1 MLSLCEGYLIYFS
14 WTPFSFNYNYL
25 RALNDVPNED
35 AVEQT
40 NAESDKNEIHPL
52 DFYDPDDETNT
63 EDDVPLTDKMTK
75 STAKDVP
82 V

>member
-14 WTPFSFNYNYL
+14 WTPFSFYYNYL

-40 NAESDKNEIHPL
+40 TTESGEKVINPL
-52 DFYDPDDETNT
+52 DFYDPDDEKTI
-63 EDDVPLTDKMTK
+63 EDGVPLTDT
-75 STAKDVP
+75 TT
-82 V
+82 